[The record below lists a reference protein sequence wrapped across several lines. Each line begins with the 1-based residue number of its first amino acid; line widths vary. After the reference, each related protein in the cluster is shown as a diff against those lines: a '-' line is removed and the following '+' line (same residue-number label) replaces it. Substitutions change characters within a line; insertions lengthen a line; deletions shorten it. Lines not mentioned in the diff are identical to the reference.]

1 MLYLRKK
8 LLHTKKKLMNRW
20 QNNNIN
26 KDILKYAYKAS
37 TQIYIDQSPGIGK
50 SRYRSDIP
58 RF

>member
-1 MLYLRKK
+1 MLYLKK
-8 LLHTKKKLMNRW
+8 TSVYNKKLMNRW

>member
-1 MLYLRKK
+1 
-8 LLHTKKKLMNRW
+8 MNRW